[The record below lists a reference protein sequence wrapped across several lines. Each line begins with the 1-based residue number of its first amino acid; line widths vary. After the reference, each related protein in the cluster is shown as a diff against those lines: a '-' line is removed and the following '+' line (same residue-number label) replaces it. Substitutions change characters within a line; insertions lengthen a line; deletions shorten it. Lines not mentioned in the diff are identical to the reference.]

1 MKQRPFKS
9 QTSAR
14 PKNDFGVLQGIFFSI
29 FTVLFFY
36 IIIDCGLKDVER
48 QDAVALKQ
56 LHTEELI
63 VDDSHKKR
71 GDFL

>member
-14 PKNDFGVLQGIFFSI
+14 PKNDFGVRQGVFFSI
-29 FTVLFFY
+29 FGVLFFY
-36 IIIDCGLKDVER
+36 IIIDCGLRDIER
-48 QDAVALKQ
+48 QDAIAMKN

-63 VDDSHKKR
+63 IQESYKKQ
-71 GDFL
+71 GGLL